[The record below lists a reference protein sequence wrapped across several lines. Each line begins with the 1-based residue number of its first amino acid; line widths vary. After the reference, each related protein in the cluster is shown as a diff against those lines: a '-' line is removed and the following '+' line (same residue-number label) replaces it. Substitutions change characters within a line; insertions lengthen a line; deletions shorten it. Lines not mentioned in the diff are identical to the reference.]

1 MKRFRRRGII
11 LAAAWAWAVCLGA
24 PPSAWGGVDLIVS
37 EIRFSNEQPTEGD
50 PVTIVAVI
58 ENIGDETLTSQHDIS
73 AWIYEDDPD
82 AGGLQLKVLNELAG
96 LKPGEPK
103 EIVAQ
108 FRPRAGRW
116 NVHAVVN
123 PDPQS
128 VKYRETNL
136 NNNEASRELV
146 ASPRVF
152 APSTQAQREKAVERA
167 VKWLLNE
174 QGELSVKCPQD
185 GMLNPKIENRC
196 VICRLSL
203 NGISVRKKPMPAWNP
218 LGGSAADTGLAV
230 LTLLAAGLDPS
241 DKAVD
246 SALQYLLETDW
257 NLFSAYDYAL
267 VALAFTATQQPNKY
281 MDRVQF
287 AVNRLGELQ
296 IKGEGGAP
304 DESVGGWGY
313 GRLAAADGAHLH
325 YVVYALYAARLWG
338 AKINPDV
345 LKRAENWV
353 RGVQHAGGG
362 WNYSLNVPSPWA
374 EGPYGSMTATGLM
387 ALKMLGAPPS
397 DEAFQRGVDW
407 IDRHYSAASNPGSFS
422 FHYYYL
428 LAVQRAMD
436 APPKQASLAGRDWF
450 EEMANVFAATQQTDG
465 SWQDADG
472 ETFGATCFGILFLT
486 RYTPKAAAPDLSIAP
501 SSLRLTP
508 SAPAAGEDAVVRATV
523 LNAGKPVD
531 SAVASVA
538 VYDGHPDEGGK
549 RLAEQE
555 LLFPK
560 NRADMTGN
568 IVWKVPREGE
578 YDIYLKV
585 DPDGAF
591 EDLDRSNN
599 IASLRVKAAAEGAS
613 AQDREQP
620 MREIA
625 EKVYEIGPVGRAV
638 KLDRNLMEIRINGKS
653 AASSRLVEYL
663 ATTPLGKAHETI
675 LTFDIEP
682 VHLQVALLTL
692 GLKPVNNLRV
702 QGDPRV
708 PKGAP
713 VDIFVEWERNG
724 KTERR
729 RAEELIWNGIEDRA
743 MSETRWVFTGSRV
756 DGKLF
761 MADATQSLIAS
772 FRDPDAI
779 LNHPL
784 PAGADDTAYR
794 ANLSAAPPNG
804 SPVQLIIRPADVP

>member
-1 MKRFRRRGII
+1 MKRFGRKASL
-11 LAAAWAWAVCLGA
+11 LAAVWACAFLGA
-24 PPSAWGGVDLIVS
+24 SMSAWGGVDLIVS
-37 EIRFSNEQPTEGD
+37 EIRFSDERPIEGD
-50 PVTIVAVI
+50 PVTIIAVI
-58 ENIGDETLTSQHDIS
+58 ENIGDEPLTSQHDIS

-96 LKPGEPK
+96 LAPGKPK
-103 EIVAQ
+103 EIVAR

-123 PDPQS
+123 PEPNS
-128 VKYRETNL
+128 VKYQETNL

-146 ASPRVF
+146 AGARIF
-152 APSTQAQREKAVERA
+152 PSSTLGQRKKAVERA

-185 GMLNPKIENRC
+185 GMLNPKIEKHC
-196 VICRLSL
+196 VICQLSL
-203 NGISVRKKPMPAWNP
+203 SGVPVLKKPSPAWNP
-218 LGGSAADTGLAV
+218 IGGSAADTALA
-230 LTLLAAGLDPS
+230 LFTLLAAGVDPS
-241 DKAVD
+241 DEAVD
-246 SALQYLLETDW
+246 SALQYLLEADW
-257 NLFSAYDYAL
+257 NLFSVYDYAL
-267 VALAFTATQQPNKY
+267 VTLAFTATQQPEKY

-296 IKGEGGAP
+296 IKAESGAS

-338 AKINPDV
+338 AEMDSEV
-345 LKRAENWV
+345 LKLAEKWV
-353 RGVQHAGGG
+353 RGAQHAGGG

-387 ALKMLGAPPS
+387 ALKMLGAPLS

-450 EEMANVFAATQQTDG
+450 EEMANVFVAAQNSDG

-472 ETFGATCFGILFLT
+472 EMFGATCFGILFLT
-486 RYTPKAAAPDLSIAP
+486 RYTPKASAPDLSIAP

-508 SAPAAGEDAVVRATV
+508 SAPAAGEEATVRATV
-523 LNAGKPVD
+523 VNAGKPVE
-531 SAVASVA
+531 SLIALVA
-538 VYDGHPDEGGK
+538 VYDGHPDQGGR

-568 IVWKVPREGE
+568 IAWKVPREGE

-599 IASLRVKAAAEGAS
+599 AASLRVKAAAEGSA
-613 AQDREQP
+613 AQDRDQP

-625 EKVYEIGPVGRAV
+625 PKVFEFGPVDRAV
-638 KLDRNLMEIRINGKS
+638 TLDRNQMEIRVKGKS
-653 AASSRLVEYL
+653 VASSRLVEYL
-663 ATTPLGKAHETI
+663 ATTPLGKVHETV
-675 LTFDIEP
+675 LTLDIEP
-682 VHLQVALLTL
+682 VHLQVALLGL
-692 GLKPVNNLRV
+692 GLKPMNNLRN

-708 PKGAP
+708 PKGDP
-713 VDIFVEWERNG
+713 VDIYVEWERNG

-729 RAEELIWNGIEDRA
+729 RAEELIWNGIENRA
-743 MSETRWVFTGSRV
+743 MSETPWVFTGSYV

-761 MADATQSLIAS
+761 MADAAQSLIAS

-794 ANLSAAPPNG
+794 ANLRTAPPNG
-804 SPVQLIIRPADVP
+804 FPVELIIRPADAP